1 MRTMRQRTGGTQM
14 RFGFIASLVMAI
26 LGIVGV
32 FITIPIISDYAFWVI
47 VGAYIVLAGSRW

>member
-1 MRTMRQRTGGTQM
+1 M

-32 FITIPIISDYAFWVI
+32 FITIPIISDFAFWV
-47 VGAYIVLAGSRW
+47 VVAAYIVLAGSRW